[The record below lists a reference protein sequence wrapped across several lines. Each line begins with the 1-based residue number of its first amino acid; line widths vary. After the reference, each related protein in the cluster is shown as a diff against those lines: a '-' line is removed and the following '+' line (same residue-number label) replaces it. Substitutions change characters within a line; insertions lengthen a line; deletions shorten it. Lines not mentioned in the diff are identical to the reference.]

1 MTYSKLWVVMKRIEY
16 VKDEILKCQKN
27 LKEVKFLGGHSCY
40 AAGFEEG
47 LMTAL
52 TDELEFLEE
61 YWNDS

>member
-1 MTYSKLWVVMKRIEY
+1 MKRLEY

-27 LKEVKFLGGHSCY
+27 LKEVKFIGGHSCY

-52 TDELEFLEE
+52 TDELEFLEAI
-61 YWNDS
+61 DGR